1 MFSRD
6 APSPPADG
14 AGDVFAPV
22 ADLMVAVV
30 FVILLLVLTLFLR
43 LDPRGAVPRGEH
55 DRVVAELAAARLQLT
70 GQEADL
76 ARLSAVVRLVRDG
89 RIVPAMDRM
98 ARADQVRSDI
108 LGELRQRLHESGVD
122 VAVDTK
128 AGTLALPASSLFA
141 SGRSEPSVE
150 GRDTILKLGRVLTE
164 VLPCYAAG
172 ADAGCPDGG
181 GAGSIGAVYIE
192 GHTDVQPFGQ
202 VSGRFRNNW
211 DLSAGR
217 AIEAFTL
224 LRGSF
229 DKLRDL
235 RNPGGQALVG
245 VSGYADTR
253 SAGEGADRTGTAAM
267 ERDRRIEV
275 RLLMSNDAQLAG
287 IVLRE
292 LRDQLKAVQGIVR
305 E

>member
-1 MFSRD
+1 MHQ
-6 APSPPADG
+6 P
-14 AGDVFAPV
+14 
-22 ADLMVAVV
+22 
-30 FVILLLVLTLFLR
+30 LR
-43 LDPRGAVPRGEH
+43 KA
-55 DRVVAELAAARLQLT
+55 
-70 GQEADL
+70 
-76 ARLSAVVRLVRDG
+76 
-89 RIVPAMDRM
+89 
-98 ARADQVRSDI
+98 
-108 LGELRQRLHESGVD
+108 GVD
-122 VAVDTK
+122 VAADTK

-141 SGRSEPSVE
+141 SGRSEPSAE

-164 VLPCYAAG
+164 VLPCYAAA
-172 ADAGCPDGG
+172 ADADCPDGS

-192 GHTDVQPFGQ
+192 DHTDVQPFGQ
-202 VSGRFRNNW
+202 VGGRSRNSW

-217 AIEAFTL
+217 AIEVFTP

-253 SAGEGADRTGTAAM
+253 SAGDSAGRTGTAAM

-275 RLLMSNDAQLAG
+275 RLLMSNDAQPAES
-287 IVLRE
+287 VSRE
-292 LRDQLKAVQGIVR
+292 LRDQLDVVRGIAR